1 MITYQLTPRDFR
13 GVGAVGILYFFVLRD
28 FRGGGVKKAPFI
40 TIVSRE
46 FHACS
51 VFAGTLSRDGIQ
63 DGQKV

>member
-1 MITYQLTPRDFR
+1 MRLLTSWHLE
-13 GVGAVGILYFFVLRD
+13 IL
-28 FRGGGVKKAPFI
+28 GGGQSGYSIFLYLEILGGGALKKAPFI

>member
-1 MITYQLTPRDFR
+1 MGQLGYSIFLYLEIL
-13 GVGAVGILYFFVLRD
+13 GGAL
-28 FRGGGVKKAPFI
+28 KKAPFI